1 MKLHLLDRSSLNDC
15 SFTIKDNRYPY
26 FLKMWHFHPE
36 IELVYTIKSH
46 GTRFI
51 GDSIEK
57 FEAGELVLIGENLP
71 HMWLNNEEYFEK
83 SSKLVAEAI
92 AVHFK
97 SDFLGTTFFQVPEM
111 KHISKLFERAKLGI
125 KFLNIDKQIYTKID
139 QMLLL
144 DGFEKTMGLINVLS
158 LLAKHKDYK
167 LLASQGSVNSFKHI
181 NNQNIVKTFEYV
193 YENFTNT
200 IYLEDVANVINMNP
214 ASFSR
219 FFKRV
224 NRKTFSKFLNEVRV
238 GFACKL
244 MMEKSKDITT
254 ICFESGFNNISNF
267 NRQFKNIKGMSPTQF
282 IKLHHNKS

>member
-15 SFTIKDNRYPY
+15 SFTIKNNNYPN
-26 FLKMWHFHPE
+26 FLKVWHFHPE
-36 IELVYTIKSH
+36 IELVYIKSSR

-57 FEAGELVLIGENLP
+57 FEEGEIVLIGENLP
-71 HMWLNNEEYFEK
+71 HMWLNNDEYFEEA
-83 SSKLVAEAI
+83 SKLVAKAVAI
-92 AVHFK
+92 HFK
-97 SDFLGTTFFQVPEM
+97 DDFLGSTFFQVPEM
-111 KHISKLFERAKLGI
+111 KHISKLFDRAKLGI
-125 KFLNIDKQIYTKID
+125 KFLNIDKQIYTKIN
-139 QMLLL
+139 QMLSL
-144 DGFEKTMGLINVLS
+144 DGFEKTMVLINVLS
-158 LLAKHKDYK
+158 LLAKHNDFR
-167 LLASQGSVNSFKHI
+167 LLASQGSINSFKHI
-181 NNQNIVKTFEYV
+181 DNVNMVKTFEYV

-224 NRKTFSKFLNEVRV
+224 NRKTFSKFLNEVRI

-244 MMEKSKDITT
+244 MMEKSKDITS

-267 NRQFKNIKGMSPTQF
+267 NRQFKNIKGMSPSEY
-282 IKLHHNKS
+282 IKLHHFKG

>member
-15 SFTIKDNRYPY
+15 SFTIKNNNYPN
-26 FLKMWHFHPE
+26 FLKVWHFHPE
-36 IELVYTIKSH
+36 IELVYIKSSR

-57 FEAGELVLIGENLP
+57 FEEGEIVLIGENLP
-71 HMWLNNEEYFEK
+71 HMWLNNDEYFEEA
-83 SSKLVAEAI
+83 SKLVAKAVAI
-92 AVHFK
+92 HFK
-97 SDFLGTTFFQVPEM
+97 DDFLGSTFFQVPEM
-111 KHISKLFERAKLGI
+111 KHISKLFDRAKLGI
-125 KFLNIDKQIYTKID
+125 KFLNIDKQIYTKIN
-139 QMLLL
+139 QMLSL
-144 DGFEKTMGLINVLS
+144 DGFEKTMVLINVLS
-158 LLAKHKDYK
+158 LLAKHNDFR
-167 LLASQGSVNSFKHI
+167 LLASQGSINSFKHI
-181 NNQNIVKTFEYV
+181 DNVNMVKTFEYV

-224 NRKTFSKFLNEVRV
+224 NRKTFSKFLNEVRI

-244 MMEKSKDITT
+244 MMEKSKDITS

-267 NRQFKNIKGMSPTQF
+267 NRQFKNIKGMSPSEYIKFHQF
-282 IKLHHNKS
+282 KD